1 MKIGNIEVGNLFLA
15 PMAGVSDIGFRKVC
29 RICGADLTYIEM
41 VNCNAIRFKNEH
53 TLDLLRTED
62 DEKIKVVQIFGHDAD
77 QMAKVCASP
86 ELEKFD
92 IIDINFGC
100 PAPKIVKNGDG
111 SALLCNLEK
120 IEEIV
125 TKCVNATNKPITVKI
140 RKGFKK
146 NDNVA
151 VQVAKLCEKCGAKAI
166 TIHGRTREQM
176 YSGTVDYE
184 TIKKVKESVSIPVI
198 GNGDVVDENSYK
210 KMLETGVDGVM
221 IGRGA
226 LGQPWLFSILKHK
239 ELPDK
244 YEIVETHINTLKK
257 YYDEKY
263 LCTILRKHLLW
274 YIRDVYDST
283 SYRQVLA
290 NTVSLDESLKIIK
303 QAFDKQN

>member
-29 RICGADLTYIEM
+29 RMCGADLTYIEM

-62 DEKIKVVQIFGHDAD
+62 DEKPKVVQIFGHDAD
-77 QMAKVCASP
+77 QMAKVCASK
-86 ELEKFD
+86 ELEQFD

-100 PAPKIVKNGDG
+100 PAPKIIKNGDG
-111 SALLCNLEK
+111 SALLCHLDK

-184 TIKKVKESVSIPVI
+184 TIK
-198 GNGDVVDENSYK
+198 
-210 KMLETGVDGVM
+210 
-221 IGRGA
+221 
-226 LGQPWLFSILKHK
+226 
-239 ELPDK
+239 
-244 YEIVETHINTLKK
+244 
-257 YYDEKY
+257 
-263 LCTILRKHLLW
+263 
-274 YIRDVYDST
+274 
-283 SYRQVLA
+283 
-290 NTVSLDESLKIIK
+290 
-303 QAFDKQN
+303 